1 MGIADL
7 TGGVVKGCVQWLDL
21 GQREQDAGHLQYV
34 HVPLA
39 VLDAV
44 FSINTKYKAAQNV
57 VARYRAYAEVDD
69 NQEHSI
75 TTFLQLA
82 SNFGPDDFA
91 GQVLKNR
98 QRTSTRGGILK
109 AEAAI
114 DLRLGRVKRGN
125 FGQCELL
132 GGGVYEL
139 KIDFGPGYRVYFGK
153 TGLRVVLLLCAGS
166 KRSQRKD
173 IERAKKYLQ
182 DSKTRGLV
190 R

>member
-1 MGIADL
+1 MVLACQLRRLHIECQIEMYKTSAGKCPFDEWLQDL
-7 TGGVVKGCVQWLDL
+7 TD
-21 GQREQDAGHLQYV
+21 Y
-34 HVPLA
+34 
-39 VLDAV
+39 
-44 FSINTKYKAAQNV
+44 
-57 VARYRAYAEVDD
+57 
-69 NQEHSI
+69 
-75 TTFLQLA
+75 
-82 SNFGPDDFA
+82 
-91 GQVLKNR
+91 
-98 QRTSTRGGILK
+98 K

-153 TGLRVVLLLCAGS
+153 TRLRVVLLLCAGS